1 MGRTVLVQ
9 PVVLDRA
16 EFRAENQEITQTRR
30 GELMMGILRK
40 QRIFRE
46 TVKDAHTSHW
56 DLDLLSSDE
65 LAAVMG
71 KAPGAEEANVTLN
84 RAKKVRTMDK

>member
-1 MGRTVLVQ
+1 
-9 PVVLDRA
+9 
-16 EFRAENQEITQTRR
+16 
-30 GELMMGILRK
+30 MGILRK

-56 DLDLLSSDE
+56 DLDLLSKDE

-71 KAPGAEEANVTLN
+71 KEPGAGEINVTCN
-84 RAKKVRTMDK
+84 GAKKVRAMDK

>member
-1 MGRTVLVQ
+1 
-9 PVVLDRA
+9 
-16 EFRAENQEITQTRR
+16 
-30 GELMMGILRK
+30 MGILRK

-56 DLDLLSSDE
+56 DLDLLSKDE

-71 KAPGAEEANVTLN
+71 KEPGAGETSVTCN
-84 RAKKVRTMDK
+84 GAKKVRAMDK